1 MLQLHYFVENLINI
15 AIKIDEY
22 KYVKTSIDEMIY
34 KHTIYINPSHVIKIT
49 PSSIR
54 RGGGVGAAE
63 YIVKYLFQ
71 KNLMIF
77 LLK

>member
-1 MLQLHYFVENLINI
+1 MLQLHYLVEHLINI
-15 AIKIDEY
+15 AISIDEY

-54 RGGGVGAAE
+54 GGGGGGNFL
-63 YIVKYLFQ
+63 KYF
-71 KNLMIF
+71 F
-77 LLK
+77 

>member
-1 MLQLHYFVENLINI
+1 MLQLHYLVENLINI
-15 AIKIDEY
+15 AINIDEY